1 MSRFQEVKD
10 LVDSLEADFEKFY
23 EGGNKAAGT
32 RVRTGM
38 QAIKNLAQ
46 EVRTEVTAIKNAEKK

>member
-10 LVDSLEADFEKFY
+10 LVESLEGDFSKFY
-23 EGGNKAAGT
+23 DNENKAAGT

-46 EVRTEVTAIKNAEKK
+46 EIRTEVTAKKNEAK